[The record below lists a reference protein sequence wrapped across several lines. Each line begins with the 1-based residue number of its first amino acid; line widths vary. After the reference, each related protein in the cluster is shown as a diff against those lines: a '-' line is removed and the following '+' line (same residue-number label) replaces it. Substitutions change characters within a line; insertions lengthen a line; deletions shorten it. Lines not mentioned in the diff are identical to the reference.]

1 MKKAIGAAILSKEFQ
16 LSVWGAMLRAF
27 IRATNGTIRYSPQ
40 FLLDSQ
46 AIARPHYA
54 YCMLNAAR
62 LASRLGVPRISAIEF
77 GVAGGNG
84 LAFMCDFAAEVKRSV
99 GVEIECYGFDTGI
112 GMPPPE
118 GPLDLPYWFREAQ
131 YRMDEPALR
140 ARIPD
145 GRLVIGDVRAT
156 AAGFLDKH
164 APAPIGV
171 MFQDMDYWSSTQA
184 ALSVLAQA
192 KGRPER
198 FLPRLFMYFDDII
211 GGEIEMYGPFNGQLA
226 AIAEFNAAHAD
237 MKVHLNQ
244 NLLPKTHLAYR
255 HQIYYAHLFEHP
267 RYAAYVGGQSQESM
281 ESLLKLQ
288 PA

>member
-1 MKKAIGAAILSKEFQ
+1 MKRALGAAILSKEFQ
-16 LSVWGAMLRAF
+16 SSIWGALLRRF
-27 IRATNGTIRYSPQ
+27 IRATNGSIRYSPQ

-62 LASRLGVPRISAIEF
+62 LASRLGVTRISAVEF

-84 LAFMCDFAAEVKRSV
+84 LKFMCDFAGEVKKAV
-99 GVEIECYGFDTGI
+99 GVDVDCYGFDTGV

-118 GPLDLPYWFREAQ
+118 GALDLPYWFKEAQ

-140 ARIPD
+140 AKAPA
-145 GRLVIGDVRAT
+145 GKLVIGDVRAT
-156 AAGFLDKH
+156 AGSFLDTH

-171 MFQDMDYWSSTQA
+171 MFQDMDYWSSTNA
-184 ALSVLAQA
+184 ALSILAQSA
-192 KGRPER
+192 TRPAC
-198 FLPRLFMYFDDII
+198 FMPRIFMYFDDII
-211 GGEIEMYGPFNGQLA
+211 GSEIEMYGPFNGQLA
-226 AIAEFNAAHAD
+226 SVAEFNAAHKD

-255 HQIYYAHLFEHP
+255 HQIYYAHLFSHP
-267 RYAAYVGGQSQESM
+267 RYQSYVGGDAQESM
-281 ESLLKLQ
+281 EGLLKLR
-288 PA
+288 A

>member
-1 MKKAIGAAILSKEFQ
+1 MKRAIGAAILSKEFQ
-16 LSVWGAMLRAF
+16 SSVWGALLRRF
-27 IRATNGTIRYSPQ
+27 IRATSGTVRYSPE

-54 YCMLNAAR
+54 YCMLHAAR
-62 LASRLGVPRISAIEF
+62 LAKRLGINRISAIEF

-84 LAFMCDFAAEVKRSV
+84 LKFMCDFAGDVARTV
-99 GVEIECYGFDTGI
+99 GVEIDCYGFDTGV

-140 ARIPD
+140 AKAPT

-156 AAGFLDKH
+156 AGNFLDAHK
-164 APAPIGV
+164 PAPIGV
-171 MFQDMDYWSSTQA
+171 MFQDMDYWSSTNA
-184 ALSVLAQA
+184 ALSVLARSTL
-192 KGRPER
+192 RPEC
-198 FLPRLFMYFDDII
+198 FMPRVFMYFDDII
-211 GGEIEMYGPFNGQLA
+211 GSEIEMYGPFNGQLA
-226 AIAEFNAAHAD
+226 SIAEFNAAHPD

-255 HQIYYAHLFEHP
+255 HQIYYAHLFSHP
-267 RYAAYVGGQSQESM
+267 RYATYVGGDAQESL
-281 ESLLKLQ
+281 EGLLKLK
-288 PA
+288 A